1 MPQPTQ
7 PAPAANPGS
16 GGQQL
21 TAAALAA
28 AAPPVQKQLIGER
41 LFPAISKYQPELAGK
56 ITGMMLEMDNSELL
70 ILLDS
75 EPQLKAKVDEA
86 MRVLEQA
93 KPLELQI
100 KLGKENS
107 ARAWEY
113 VSEIVCKT
121 GSSSVLRARAW
132 KITQT
137 LGNPKAIFEKFDT
150 DKDGILNLKEF
161 NELQVST
168 EGGEAMYNSDQL
180 KQLLIAVNPDV
191 KAPEKGMP
199 FSDYRRL
206 YLEGGLRRVHTARSC
221 DLYSFEFPLVAAL
234 IMMALQGK
242 VAGMVPQLSFLMPRS
257 SHPSGYGIR
266 DRPGGVCSQRTVVR
280 HGLRQGF
287 KRFLRKPVDRAEQSD
302 EPEVLS
308 DLYDRAAWP
317 PPPPYLQADVNESE
331 VLEELVP
338 EVLDEDTAEKLPP
351 KTDVFT
357 RERQFWR
364 WTGALGWSLNFILL
378 CWALFLRKAGL
389 VNQGPQEEALDVEP
403 QSLKIDSTT
412 YADLLA
418 SQLQEERYVSESNNA
433 LGTILQSLGSKMES
447 LRNGAER
454 LMKPTDEG
462 LPRDDD
468 VVLSGLIRDL
478 QAGIEDQLE
487 ILGNKDAE
495 VWGKMQQKPEMLRQ
509 LADEPMPTPERP
521 NNGLLPEELPQFVE
535 QSLVPIVV
543 ILGSSFLVAILSRQF
558 LRVVTEWR
566 RSREETRAERIRK
579 IQKRRFQAF
588 TGVVNGALEN
598 LARGEFSKAAEG
610 FDQVANFA
618 NRWASEPTWEE
629 LLRVEVLAF
638 WERWG
643 PQAYRLEA
651 NIGDWTGAPRSSTS
665 EQFKWVAD
673 RWFSSAQS
681 VVKDFAFDAVK
692 AWGEEATK
700 AANAARDAA
709 QLRSK
714 EPPRGRGLVIRIY
727 GRWPAPE
734 DWINIANLPLAG
746 DWREQALRLLLPS
759 AKDVQDVPLLGSF
772 SEQALTAVAWTPRLL
787 LLYHAFVD
795 HACNAHWDR
804 AGVTLDVWR
813 VSMFQKVSAAL
824 SPRTFRLEDRTRPN
838 CVAVTADSAAM
849 KLTAWLCMLFFNIP
863 IPASAHVHKHS
874 HKRHTLHKSKRS
886 GDGSEAEEVLTMD
899 REVVNAHRQKL
910 HEQNQELAKLRG
922 RVHPREGAQAPSNL
936 GFATLGSRAAKEEA
950 TQLRTADIEA
960 SLQPPVSTKLTK
972 EELEEFLH
980 QLSPACRKQFLA
992 MLEGHGQARD
1002 LHRFGQNATQACSS
1016 LGGALCKN
1024 HARILQTN
1032 VVEDGRKMVAKSVVD
1047 GKSCLPSQCI
1057 QDSDLRMLAGMLQRK
1072 AVETLGP
1079 ASVGQQPVEVL
1090 LDVDCS
1096 SSGGSSYAAS
1106 REWSMERAGPVR
1118 SDGIRNRAMLAWMAL
1133 FTLALQVSGQVSR
1146 AIQNSAW
1153 GSLTTDLWRRGSG
1166 VASEKPFEIGYEV
1179 VEVNS
1184 SDAEEMCGLARSMP
1198 KSGTPGRVLS
1208 VNPDL
1213 QSLIESATDLDE
1225 TGDQAYSTDLRK
1237 DYKKIFGEDHKP
1249 AVPAVEA
1256 AEAAPVDVTP
1266 ETPAASGAP
1275 AASTASTASASA
1287 AVSAVPTD
1295 PTVVRRFPAGS
1306 KVVIK
1311 GLTGAVELNGQE
1323 GGGDLLS
1330 FFMLFHLD
1338 RLLSVIRGFRLVG
1351 SPLQPVRNR
1360 TFWPLHFLL
1369 TTLVFKAVAD
1379 CGFQSNQ
1386 S

>member
-1 MPQPTQ
+1 M
-7 PAPAANPGS
+7 S
-16 GGQQL
+16 C
-21 TAAALAA
+21 
-28 AAPPVQKQLIGER
+28 V
-41 LFPAISKYQPELAGK
+41 
-56 ITGMMLEMDNSELL
+56 
-70 ILLDS
+70 
-75 EPQLKAKVDEA
+75 
-86 MRVLEQA
+86 
-93 KPLELQI
+93 PLE
-100 KLGKENS
+100 
-107 ARAWEY
+107 
-113 VSEIVCKT
+113 
-121 GSSSVLRARAW
+121 
-132 KITQT
+132 
-137 LGNPKAIFEKFDT
+137 
-150 DKDGILNLKEF
+150 
-161 NELQVST
+161 
-168 EGGEAMYNSDQL
+168 
-180 KQLLIAVNPDV
+180 
-191 KAPEKGMP
+191 
-199 FSDYRRL
+199 
-206 YLEGGLRRVHTARSC
+206 
-221 DLYSFEFPLVAAL
+221 
-234 IMMALQGK
+234 
-242 VAGMVPQLSFLMPRS
+242 
-257 SHPSGYGIR
+257 
-266 DRPGGVCSQRTVVR
+266 
-280 HGLRQGF
+280 
-287 KRFLRKPVDRAEQSD
+287 
-302 EPEVLS
+302 
-308 DLYDRAAWP
+308 
-317 PPPPYLQADVNESE
+317 ADVNESE
-331 VLEELVP
+331 VTVLEELVL
-338 EVLDEDTAEKLPP
+338 EALDEDTAEKMPP
-351 KTDVFT
+351 KTDIFT
-357 RERQFWR
+357 RENLDCRLFNRDRMRQFWR

-389 VNQGPQEEALDVEP
+389 VNQGTQEEALDVEP

-543 ILGSSFLVAILSRQF
+543 ILGSSFLVAVLSRQF

-588 TGVVNGALEN
+588 TGVINGALEN
-598 LARGEFSKAAEG
+598 LAKGEFSKAAEG

-700 AANAARDAA
+700 AANAAREAA

-787 LLYHAFVD
+787 LHYDVFVD
-795 HACNAHWDR
+795 DAVR
-804 AGVTLDVWR
+804 TGTGQVRGVRFDVWR

-824 SPRTFRLEDRTRPN
+824 SPRTFRLEDPTRLN
-838 CVAVTADSAAM
+838 WVAVTADSSAAM
-849 KLTAWLCMLFFNIP
+849 WLCVIFFNIP

-910 HEQNQELAKLRG
+910 QEQNQELLAKLRG
-922 RVHPREGAQAPSNL
+922 HRVPREGAEMPSNL
-936 GFATLGSRAAKEEA
+936 GFATLGSHVGSQEA
-950 TQLRTADIEA
+950 QLGTAADIEA
-960 SLQPPVSTKLTK
+960 SLQPPVSAKLTK

-980 QLSPACRKQFLA
+980 ELSPACRKQFLA

-1016 LGGALCKN
+1016 MGGALCKN

-1057 QDSDLRMLAGMLQRK
+1057 QDADLRMLAGMLQRK

-1096 SSGGSSYAAS
+1096 SSGGSSYAAT
-1106 REWSMERAGPVR
+1106 REWSMKRAGPAR
-1118 SDGIRNRAMLAWMAL
+1118 SDGIRNAAMLAWIAL
-1133 FTLALQVSGQVSR
+1133 FTLALQ
-1146 AIQNSAW
+1146 A
-1153 GSLTTDLWRRGSG
+1153 L
-1166 VASEKPFEIGYEV
+1166 
-1179 VEVNS
+1179 
-1184 SDAEEMCGLARSMP
+1184 
-1198 KSGTPGRVLS
+1198 
-1208 VNPDL
+1208 
-1213 QSLIESATDLDE
+1213 
-1225 TGDQAYSTDLRK
+1225 
-1237 DYKKIFGEDHKP
+1237 
-1249 AVPAVEA
+1249 
-1256 AEAAPVDVTP
+1256 
-1266 ETPAASGAP
+1266 
-1275 AASTASTASASA
+1275 
-1287 AVSAVPTD
+1287 
-1295 PTVVRRFPAGS
+1295 
-1306 KVVIK
+1306 
-1311 GLTGAVELNGQE
+1311 
-1323 GGGDLLS
+1323 
-1330 FFMLFHLD
+1330 
-1338 RLLSVIRGFRLVG
+1338 
-1351 SPLQPVRNR
+1351 
-1360 TFWPLHFLL
+1360 
-1369 TTLVFKAVAD
+1369 
-1379 CGFQSNQ
+1379 
-1386 S
+1386 